1 MKLPITSGKDN
12 PILRTPSAPV
22 PKVTKKI
29 LKLLRDMEETMFA
42 EEGVGIAA
50 PQVGVNLHMALMLLN
65 NKQVVAILNPKI
77 IAHSEEMNEGEEG
90 CLSLRADWGKL
101 DRWNEVTIQFMNV
114 KGETVTLKLSDFNAR
129 VAQHETDH
137 LNGVLFVDHVKVI

>member
-1 MKLPITSGKDN
+1 MRLLITSGKDN
-12 PILRTPSAPV
+12 SILRTPSQPV
-22 PKVTKKI
+22 KKITKKI
-29 LKLLRDMEETMFA
+29 LKLLRDMEETMLA

-65 NKQVVAILNPKI
+65 GKKVVPILNPKI

-90 CLSLRADWGKL
+90 CLSLRGHWGKVE
-101 DRWNEVTIQFMNV
+101 RWNEVTLQFMNV
-114 KGETVTLKLSDFNAR
+114 KGEKITLKLSGFNAR

-137 LNGVLFVDHVKVI
+137 LNGILFIDHLKH